1 MDRFLPDHD
10 ALAEH
15 IDQKAA
21 ELYQALKGIDADQL
35 NMPYHCREYFK
46 SSHTTRLFFSVET
59 SAHILYRS
67 LKMNGQKPQDCIFMD
82 YGAGVG
88 TLFLLAS
95 MIGCKMV
102 IYNDHLE
109 DWKIS
114 AEEIAASVGVRID
127 RYIVGDIRECLE
139 ELKRE
144 KIQCNIIA
152 SRNVIEHIYKL
163 DDFYALLYDFQPGA
177 LIFSSTTANYANPGA
192 RLKHRMWHRKWEKIY
207 YKQRREIAGQLL
219 SSATDDQLDKIAEA
233 TRGLGQDDLKQA
245 IKQFDATG
253 EVPDP
258 AVHGSNTCEPVSG
271 TWAEHIISFDA
282 YRKLIREEQ
291 YELFFK
297 PGFWDTHYSRKSKNL
312 LSVML
317 NRIIRSGG
325 SKALTVAPFIYVI
338 TRPKKK

>member
-15 IDQKAA
+15 IGQKAA
-21 ELYQALKGIDADQL
+21 ELYQALRGIDADQL
-35 NMPYHCREYFK
+35 NMPHYCREYFK

-59 SAHILYRS
+59 SAHLLYRS
-67 LKMNGQKPQDCIFMD
+67 LKMNDQKPEECIFMD

-114 AEEIAASVGVRID
+114 AQEIASAVGVPID

-139 ELKRE
+139 ELERE
-144 KIQCNIIA
+144 KIECNIIA

-163 DDFYALLYDFQPGA
+163 DVFYALLHAYQPGA
-177 LIFSSTTANYANPGA
+177 LVFSSTTANYANPGA
-192 RLKHRMWHRKWEKIY
+192 RLKHRIWHRKWEKIY
-207 YKQRREIAGQLL
+207 QNQRREIAEQLL
-219 SSATDDQLDKIAEA
+219 PSTAADQLDKVAEA

-245 IKQFDATG
+245 ISRFAANG
-253 EVPDP
+253 ELPDP
-258 AVHGSNTCEPVSG
+258 AVHGTNTCEPVSG
-271 TWAEHIISFDA
+271 TWAEHIISFNA
-282 YRKLIREEQ
+282 YRKLIRRDQ
-291 YELFFK
+291 YELQFK
-297 PGFWDTHYSRKSKNL
+297 PGFWDTHYSRKLKNMV
-312 LSVML
+312 SAML
-317 NRIIRSGG
+317 NTVIRSGG

-338 TRPKKK
+338 ARPKKK